1 MKVHV
6 FEALDQHLVLDVGSG
21 VLHKVDKDA
30 AKVIALLDKGLL
42 LYEIIEQLDLEEGL
56 INEIITEVNDLKEE
70 GLLFSDEV
78 VTHYRPKLEDAV
90 VKALCLHVAH
100 DCNMRCQYCFAE
112 TGEYKVGKRELMS
125 LEVATKAIDYLIT
138 SSSSRRNLEV
148 DFFGGEPLLNF
159 EVVEQ
164 TVKYAREQEL
174 KYNKNIRFTLT
185 TNGVLLN
192 DKKIDFFKENNIQ
205 LIMSHDGRSKVN
217 NKMRPLAGKQG
228 SYEKVTKNF
237 KNAINKGI
245 KDYHIRGTFTSYNKD
260 FVEDVK
266 HILDLGFDKISFE
279 PVVTDPKEDY
289 ALEYKDLK
297 YLKKEYNKLAQLY
310 IKEHKK
316 GNKFK
321 FFHYE
326 IDLNQGPCLA
336 KRLSGCGAGYDY
348 LAVAPNGDLYPCHQF
363 VGIEDF
369 KMGSVHEVGYKKD
382 IANKFLDAHVLNK
395 NKCKDCF
402 AKYYCSGGCHA
413 DAYFRNNNFYE
424 PVDFSCELQ
433 KTRVEYALAIRA
445 CLENE

>member
-6 FEALDQHLVLDVGSG
+6 FKALNQHLVLDVGSG
-21 VLHKVDKDA
+21 VLHKVDKEA
-30 AKVIALLDKGLL
+30 AEVISLIAKGLL
-42 LYEIIEQLDLEEGL
+42 L
-56 INEIITEVNDLKEE
+56 NEIVEKVGIEESLVCEIFNEVNDLKEN

-78 VTHYRPKLEDAV
+78 VTEYRPKLEDTV

-125 LEVATKAIDYLIT
+125 LDVAIKAIDYLLT
-138 SSSSRRNLEV
+138 SSSTRRNLEV

-159 EVVEQ
+159 EVVKK
-164 TVKYAREQEL
+164 TVKYAKEQEK

-192 DKKIDFFKENNIQ
+192 DEKIDFLKNNNIQ
-205 LIMSHDGRSKVN
+205 LIMSHDGRKEVHN
-217 NKMRPLAGKQG
+217 NMRPLAGKQG
-228 SYEKVTKNF
+228 SYNKVTKNF
-237 KNAINKGI
+237 QNAVNRGI
-245 KDYHIRGTFTSYNKD
+245 EDYHIRGTFTAYNKD
-260 FVEDVK
+260 FVKDIE
-266 HILDLGFDKISFE
+266 HIIELGFDRISFE

-297 YLKKEYNKLAQLY
+297 DLKQEYEKLAQLY

-316 GNKFK
+316 GNGFK

-363 VGIEDF
+363 VGIEEF
-369 KMGSVHEVGYKKD
+369 KMGSVKSLGYKKE

-395 NKCKDCF
+395 NKCNDCF

-445 CLENE
+445 CLDND